1 MALDYTIDK
10 LNIEIDAKAG
20 NATKG
25 IDSLA
30 RSLSKLKSTTSGI
43 SSTTS
48 ELSKLSESLSALSSI
63 GTVKLKIT
71 GVEKLSKLNVSKETI
86 SGLREISSA
95 IKTFSDVPKVSLTPI
110 ANGIDNLN
118 RATKNLDSE
127 RLEQFKTQMRS
138 ITDSLKP
145 LSELGKSDL
154 GSYFNQLK
162 KIPEITAMLDTET
175 LERFDAVVKKLTETL
190 KPLAIE
196 AEKLAPI
203 FEKLPKSVDGAIKA
217 NERLAK
223 SNSKLTKS
231 SNLLTKA
238 LKSIGRQIISHLTLS
253 KVNQYLGE
261 CLTISNDYI
270 ETLNLFEVSMGKAT
284 NAMKEYAKEV
294 EAVMGIYSGEWMENQ
309 SKFMQILSGFG
320 VAQDDAAQMSKVL
333 TQLGY
338 DYASLFNADTELMMS
353 RLESAMAGQT
363 KGMMNYGRSV
373 HVATLEETALALG
386 IEKSVSE
393 MTNAEKVQLR
403 FITIMRNSNGIMGDM
418 AKTINTPANALR
430 IFNSTLTRFKNA
442 LGDII
447 SVLTT
452 RFLPYM
458 QAAVEL
464 LAEFAEYLATS
475 WGFKIEELPSNV
487 TSSIDNTKNALE
499 ETGEEAKELK
509 KQLMGFD
516 EINIL
521 SSNKDDSGASD
532 ISNIFGDMSK
542 YDYDFLGN
550 VNRAQ
555 VDKIK
560 ESITNSLKDVN
571 DKIRGFIDLIKTL
584 SPLLK
589 GLGLAFISAFAIDWI
604 GDKIRF
610 LISKI
615 NPCSNALRIFN
626 DLLYTIKKTATQT
639 KNPLK
644 ILGSGF
650 KNLWSNFK
658 SAMSGLS
665 AAQKTLVSI
674 VALSAEFVVVKNAVK
689 DLALGNKTLGE
700 SLLNII
706 PICGAVGVAMYA
718 MLGPW
723 GLVAAAGV
731 GVVAAIKGVVDAE
744 SELRKQLVNNAF
756 YDGYGV
762 KLSELKKA
770 FDGLFAPE
778 IETANSIISIQEKI
792 DGTKD
797 NITNTA
803 KEFNTLVFQVE
814 SGATRIKDAIPKIV
828 SAFETLYSDSKT
840 YLSDTADL
848 VYTALS
854 GSVGQALT
862 DLGIDINAVAKATGK
877 VTDDAL
883 KQIEK
888 FNNRIAEAKEKL
900 DNGQMTEET
909 YYKILT
915 SSLKSIQY
923 YSGIQSEAS
932 NAINDAKESFA
943 NSVSSIFENGVNW
956 ESDTLEQDL
965 QSFKT
970 SADKAKATI
979 TEAYNDIISALE
991 EEKRLAERTGNTQAA
1006 DIFTNT
1012 IDATKESLKNEISYI
1027 DKSLKYYIDAL
1038 QEDLANKSYNVINE
1052 AAKNWDSVNDFAK
1065 MFIYGS
1071 NSDAYIQKAYEDYKK
1086 NIVKPLAQKLK
1097 NVFGEEAI
1105 SIDEVLNGLYGITAH
1120 TVGGDTISF
1129 DTQLRDALQ
1138 KAGISSVEGLISGLS
1153 EKQVDVYNQSREMGM
1168 SVLEA
1173 YDEALGINSPSR
1185 EMKARGEYTIEGLVN
1200 GLNEGLPLIRTYGV
1214 NIAKSLYI
1222 SMASNIKVSNYIGIF
1237 NRIKTALSNVWDSI
1251 KSWWSGLSLPEI
1263 KLPSLGLS
1271 FNNGLKIA
1279 GYATGGFPSVGEMFI
1294 ARERG
1299 PEMVG
1304 RIGNKNAVTNN
1315 NQIINGITSG
1325 VYRAMMMA
1333 NSDMVSNDS
1342 GKTAKI
1348 IVQIGDRAVGEAA
1361 VEYINGEIR
1370 QTGVSPIRY

>member
-43 SSTTS
+43 SNTTS
-48 ELSKLSESLSALSSI
+48 ELSKLSESLSSLKSI

-238 LKSIGRQIISHLTLS
+238 LKSIGRQIISHFALS

-261 CLTISNDYI
+261 SLTISNDYI

-320 VAQDDAAQMSKVL
+320 VAQDDAALMSKVL

-442 LGDII
+442 FGDIV

-550 VNRAQ
+550 VNRVQ

-560 ESITNSLKDVN
+560 EKVTKALQDVN
-571 DKIRGFIDLIKTL
+571 NKIRGFIDLIKTL

-665 AAQKTLVSI
+665 TAQKTLVSI

-731 GVVAAIKGVVDAE
+731 GVVAAIKGFADAE
-744 SELRKQLVNNAF
+744 SELRKQLINNTF

-762 KLSELKKA
+762 KLSKLKKA

-814 SGATRIKDAIPKIV
+814 SGATRIEEAIPTVV
-828 SAFETLYSDSKT
+828 SAFETLYNDSET
-840 YLSDTADL
+840 YLSDTANL

-854 GSVGQALT
+854 GSVGEALT

-923 YSGIQSEAS
+923 YSGIQSETSSAIEEAHKNLSNIFSQEINWDSAS
-932 NAINDAKESFA
+932 
-943 NSVSSIFENGVNW
+943 
-956 ESDTLEQDL
+956 LEQDL
-965 QSFKT
+965 QSFKD
-970 SADKAKATI
+970 SAENAKKTI
-979 TEAYNDIISALE
+979 TEAYSDVINALE
-991 EEKRLAERTGNTQAA
+991 VEKANAERTRNKKAVS
-1006 DIFTNT
+1006 IFTNA
-1012 IDATKESLKNEISYI
+1012 ISATESALQTELLKVDNMFGSFV
-1027 DKSLKYYIDAL
+1027 DKL
-1038 QEDLANKSYNVINE
+1038 QEDLAEKFKKEVF
-1052 AAKNWDSVNDFAK
+1052 AASDNWDNLNWFQQKWYGNVDHYIVTVVRDF
-1065 MFIYGS
+1065 
-1071 NSDAYIQKAYEDYKK
+1071 KK
-1086 NIVKPLAQKLK
+1086 NILKPYSDALKEAFGDESVSIYDVLDNIIVENRGWELDSKLK
-1097 NVFGEEAI
+1097 EA
-1105 SIDEVLNGLYGITAH
+1105 L
-1120 TVGGDTISF
+1120 
-1129 DTQLRDALQ
+1129 
-1138 KAGISSVEGLISGLS
+1138 KASGISSIDGLISGLS
-1153 EKQVDVYNQSREMGM
+1153 EKQVDVFNQSREMGM

-1200 GLNEGLPLIRTYGV
+1200 GLNEGLPLIRTCGV

-1263 KLPSLGLS
+1263 KLPSFGLS

>member
-1 MALDYTIDK
+1 MASDFTIDK
-10 LNIEIDAKAG
+10 LIIEVDSKAE

-30 RSLSKLKSTTSGI
+30 KSLEKLKTATSGI
-43 SSTTS
+43 SNTTS

-63 GTVKLKIT
+63 GTIKLKIT

-175 LERFDAVVKKLTETL
+175 LERFDAVIKKLTETL

-223 SNSKLTKS
+223 SHSKLTKS

-238 LKSIGRQIISHLTLS
+238 LKSIGRQIISHLALS
-253 KVNQYLGE
+253 KVNQYLAE

-284 NAMKEYAKEV
+284 NAMKEYAEEV

-338 DYASLFNADTELMMS
+338 DYASLFNANTELMMS

-442 LGDII
+442 LGDIV

-458 QAAVEL
+458 QAGVEL

-487 TSSIDNTKNALE
+487 TNSIDNTKNALE

-550 VNRAQ
+550 VNRVQ

-560 ESITNSLKDVN
+560 EKVTKALQDVN

-604 GDKIRF
+604 GDKIGF

-615 NPCSNALRIFN
+615 NPCSKVLQIFS
-626 DLLYTIKKTATQT
+626 DMLHTIKNTAIKT

-665 AAQKTLVSI
+665 TAQKTLVSI

-723 GLVAAAGV
+723 GLVAAAVVGV
-731 GVVAAIKGVVDAE
+731 GAAIKGVVDAE
-744 SELRKQLVNNAF
+744 SELRKQLINNTF
-756 YDGYGV
+756 YNGYGV
-762 KLSELKKA
+762 KLIELKKA
-770 FDGLFAPE
+770 FEGLFAPE

-814 SGATRIKDAIPKIV
+814 SGATRIEEAIPTVV
-828 SAFETLYSDSKT
+828 SAFETLYNDSET

-854 GSVGQALT
+854 GSVGEALT

-915 SSLKSIQY
+915 SSLKNIQY
-923 YSGIQSEAS
+923 YSGIQSETSSAIEEAHKNLS
-932 NAINDAKESFA
+932 NIFSQEINWDST
-943 NSVSSIFENGVNW
+943 S
-956 ESDTLEQDL
+956 LEQDL
-965 QSFKT
+965 QSFKD
-970 SADKAKATI
+970 SAENAKKTI
-979 TEAYNDIISALE
+979 TEAYSDVINALE
-991 EEKRLAERTGNTQAA
+991 VEKANAERTRNKEAVS
-1006 DIFTNT
+1006 IFTNA
-1012 IDATKESLKNEISYI
+1012 ISATESALQTELLKVDNMFGSFV
-1027 DKSLKYYIDAL
+1027 DKL
-1038 QEDLANKSYNVINE
+1038 QEDLADKFKTEVSGAFTAWGE
-1052 AAKNWDSVNDFAK
+1052 MDQLKQL
-1065 MFIYGS
+1065 FIYG
-1071 NSDAYIQKAYEDYKK
+1071 NVDRYINDFVLKDFKENILKPYSDALKEAFGDESVSIYDVLD
-1086 NIVKPLAQKLK
+1086 NIIVENGGRGLDSKLK
-1097 NVFGEEAI
+1097 EA
-1105 SIDEVLNGLYGITAH
+1105 L
-1120 TVGGDTISF
+1120 
-1129 DTQLRDALQ
+1129 
-1138 KAGISSVEGLISGLS
+1138 KASGISSIDGLISGLS
-1153 EKQVDVYNQSREMGM
+1153 EKQVDVFNQSREMGM

-1200 GLNEGLPLIRTYGV
+1200 GLNEGLPLIRTCGV

-1222 SMASNIKVSNYIGIF
+1222 SMASNIKISNYIGIF

-1263 KLPSLGLS
+1263 KLPSFGLS

>member
-43 SSTTS
+43 SNTTS
-48 ELSKLSESLSALSSI
+48 ELSKLSESLSSLKSI

-238 LKSIGRQIISHLTLS
+238 LKSIGRQIISHFALS

-261 CLTISNDYI
+261 SLTISNDYI

-320 VAQDDAAQMSKVL
+320 VAQDDAALMSKVL

-442 LGDII
+442 LGDIV

-550 VNRAQ
+550 VNRVQ

-560 ESITNSLKDVN
+560 EKVTKALQDVN

-604 GDKIRF
+604 GDKIGF

-665 AAQKTLVSI
+665 TAQKTLVSI

-731 GVVAAIKGVVDAE
+731 GVVAAIKGFVDAE
-744 SELRKQLVNNAF
+744 SELRKQLVNNTF

-762 KLSELKKA
+762 KLSKLKKA
-770 FDGLFAPE
+770 FDGLLDTKL
-778 IETANSIISIQEKI
+778 ETSNSIISIQEKI

-797 NITNTA
+797 NITNTT

-814 SGATRIKDAIPKIV
+814 SGATRIKEAIPTVV
-828 SAFETLYSDSKT
+828 SAFKTLYDDSKT
-840 YLSDTADL
+840 YLGDTADL
-848 VYTALS
+848 IYTALH
-854 GSVGQALT
+854 GSVGDALEG
-862 DLGIDINAVAKATGK
+862 LGIDIKAVVGATGRVTEEALDAIDGLNNK
-877 VTDDAL
+877 NAELKALYESGEITDDYYYEQL
-883 KQIEK
+883 T
-888 FNNRIAEAKEKL
+888 NN
-900 DNGQMTEET
+900 MM
-909 YYKILT
+909 KIQEWANVTSDT
-915 SSLKSIQY
+915 SSAIE
-923 YSGIQSEAS
+923 EAYKNLS
-932 NAINDAKESFA
+932 NVFSQKI
-943 NSVSSIFENGVNW
+943 NW
-956 ESDTLEQDL
+956 ESDSLEQDL
-965 QSFKT
+965 QAFKG
-970 SADKAKATI
+970 SADSAKKTI
-979 TEAYNDIISALE
+979 EEAYGDVIEAFKVQRKN
-991 EEKRLAERTGNTQAA
+991 AELTGNKEAVS
-1006 DIFTNT
+1006 IFTNA
-1012 IDATKESLKNEISYI
+1012 ISAAESALNGELSKVDIMLESLVIKLKESLAEKFKE
-1027 DKSLKYYIDAL
+1027 
-1038 QEDLANKSYNVINE
+1038 QV
-1052 AAKNWDSVNDFAK
+1052 
-1065 MFIYGS
+1065 
-1071 NSDAYIQKAYEDYKK
+1071 SDAYINWDNMWPAKQNFIYGNRNNYINNYVLKDFKE
-1086 NIVKPLAQKLK
+1086 NILKPY
-1097 NVFGEEAI
+1097 
-1105 SIDEVLNGLYGITAH
+1105 S
-1120 TVGGDTISF
+1120 
-1129 DTQLRDALQ
+1129 DALE
-1138 KAGISSVEGLISGLS
+1138 KAFGDETVSIYDALSNITVENGVDELGSKLNEALKEAGIYTVDGLITGLA
-1153 EKQVDVYNQSREMGM
+1153 EKQNEAYKAVNKIGHGVK
-1168 SVLEA
+1168 VA

-1200 GLNEGLPLIRTYGV
+1200 GLNEGLPLIKTCGM

-1222 SMASNIKVSNYIGIF
+1222 SMASNIKISNYIGIF

-1263 KLPSLGLS
+1263 KLPSFGLS

>member
-43 SSTTS
+43 SNTTS
-48 ELSKLSESLSALSSI
+48 ELSKLSESLSSLKSI

-238 LKSIGRQIISHLTLS
+238 LKSIGRQIISHFALS

-261 CLTISNDYI
+261 SLTISNDYI

-320 VAQDDAAQMSKVL
+320 VAQDDAALMSKVL

-442 LGDII
+442 LGDIV

-550 VNRAQ
+550 VNRVQ

-560 ESITNSLKDVN
+560 EKVTKALQDVN
-571 DKIRGFIDLIKTL
+571 NKIRGFIDLIKTL

-665 AAQKTLVSI
+665 TAQKTLVSI

-731 GVVAAIKGVVDAE
+731 GVVAAIKGFADAE
-744 SELRKQLVNNAF
+744 SELRKQLINNTF

-762 KLSELKKA
+762 KLSKLKKA

-814 SGATRIKDAIPKIV
+814 SGATRIEEAIPTVV
-828 SAFETLYSDSKT
+828 SAFETLYNDSET
-840 YLSDTADL
+840 YLSDTANL

-854 GSVGQALT
+854 GSVGEALT

-923 YSGIQSEAS
+923 YSGIQSETSSAIEEAHKNLSNIFSQEINWDSAS
-932 NAINDAKESFA
+932 
-943 NSVSSIFENGVNW
+943 
-956 ESDTLEQDL
+956 LEQDL
-965 QSFKT
+965 QSFKD
-970 SADKAKATI
+970 SAENAKKTI
-979 TEAYNDIISALE
+979 TEAYSDVINALE
-991 EEKRLAERTGNTQAA
+991 VEKANAERTRNKKAVS
-1006 DIFTNT
+1006 IFTNA
-1012 IDATKESLKNEISYI
+1012 ISATESALQTELLKVDNMFGSFV
-1027 DKSLKYYIDAL
+1027 DKL
-1038 QEDLANKSYNVINE
+1038 QEDLAEKFKKEVF
-1052 AAKNWDSVNDFAK
+1052 AASDNWDNLNWFQQKWYGNVDHYIVTVVRDF
-1065 MFIYGS
+1065 
-1071 NSDAYIQKAYEDYKK
+1071 KK
-1086 NIVKPLAQKLK
+1086 NILKPYSDALKEAFGDESVSIYDVLDNIIVENRGWELDSKLK
-1097 NVFGEEAI
+1097 EA
-1105 SIDEVLNGLYGITAH
+1105 L
-1120 TVGGDTISF
+1120 
-1129 DTQLRDALQ
+1129 
-1138 KAGISSVEGLISGLS
+1138 KASGISSIDGLISGLS
-1153 EKQVDVYNQSREMGM
+1153 EKQVDVFNQSREMGM

-1200 GLNEGLPLIRTYGV
+1200 GLNEGLPLIRTCGV

-1263 KLPSLGLS
+1263 KLPSFGLS

>member
-1 MALDYTIDK
+1 MASDFTIDK
-10 LNIEIDAKAG
+10 LIIEVDSKAE

-30 RSLSKLKSTTSGI
+30 KSLEKLKTATSGI
-43 SSTTS
+43 SNTTS

-95 IKTFSDVPKVSLTPI
+95 IKTFSDAPKVSLTPI
-110 ANGIDNLN
+110 ANGIDSLN
-118 RATKNLDSE
+118 RATKNLNAE
-127 RLEQFKTQMRS
+127 RLEQFKTQMTS
-138 ITDSLKP
+138 IAGSLKP

-162 KIPEITAMLDTET
+162 KIPEIVASLDAKT
-175 LERFDAVVKKLTETL
+175 LDSFNSAIEKLTKSL
-190 KPLAIE
+190 KPLSAE

-217 NERLAK
+217 NERLEK
-223 SNSKLTKS
+223 SYSKLTKS

-253 KVNQYLGE
+253 KVNQYLAE

-284 NAMKEYAKEV
+284 NAMKEYAEEV

-442 LGDII
+442 LGDIV

-464 LAEFAEYLATS
+464 HAEFAEYLATS

-560 ESITNSLKDVN
+560 ESITNSLQGIIEKIKEFRGLI
-571 DKIRGFIDLIKTL
+571 DKL

-589 GLGLAFISAFAIDWI
+589 GLGLAFVSAFAIDWI
-604 GDKIRF
+604 GDKIGF

-615 NPCSNALRIFN
+615 NPCSKVLQIFS
-626 DLLYTIKKTATQT
+626 DMLHTIKNTAIKT
-639 KNPLK
+639 KNPIK
-644 ILGSGF
+644 ALGSGF

-665 AAQKTLVSI
+665 TAQKTLVSI
-674 VALSAEFVVVKNAVK
+674 VALATEFTVVKNAVK

-706 PICGAVGVAMYA
+706 PICAAVGVAMYA

-723 GLVAAAGV
+723 GLVAAAVAGV
-731 GVVAAIKGVVDAE
+731 GATIKGVVDAE
-744 SELRKQLVNNAF
+744 SELRKQLINNTF

-762 KLSELKKA
+762 KLSKLKKA
-770 FDGLFAPE
+770 FDGLLDTKL
-778 IETANSIISIQEKI
+778 ETSNSIISIQEKI

-797 NITNTA
+797 NITNTT
-803 KEFNTLVFQVE
+803 KEFGTLVFQVE
-814 SGATRIKDAIPKIV
+814 SGATRIEEAIPTIV
-828 SAFETLYSDSKT
+828 SAFKTLYTDSKT
-840 YLSDTADL
+840 YLGDTANL
-848 VYTALS
+848 IYTALH
-854 GSVGQALT
+854 GSVGDALEG
-862 DLGIDINAVAKATGK
+862 LGIDIKAVVGATGRVTEEALDAIDGLNNK
-877 VTDDAL
+877 NAELKALYESREITDDYYYEQL
-883 KQIEK
+883 T
-888 FNNRIAEAKEKL
+888 NN
-900 DNGQMTEET
+900 MM
-909 YYKILT
+909 KIQEWANVTSDT
-915 SSLKSIQY
+915 SSAIE
-923 YSGIQSEAS
+923 EAYKNLS
-932 NAINDAKESFA
+932 NVFSQKI
-943 NSVSSIFENGVNW
+943 NW
-956 ESDTLEQDL
+956 ESDSLEQDL
-965 QSFKT
+965 QAFKG
-970 SADKAKATI
+970 SADSAKKTI
-979 TEAYNDIISALE
+979 EEAYGDVIEAFKVQRKN
-991 EEKRLAERTGNTQAA
+991 AELTGNKEAVS
-1006 DIFTNT
+1006 IFTNAISAT
-1012 IDATKESLKNEISYI
+1012 ESALQSERLKIDNMLEGFVIKLKEDLADKFGNVANAAATEWHNMEPWYRSLFVGN
-1027 DKSLKYYIDAL
+1027 LKYYTNSVLKDFKENILKPHSDAL
-1038 QEDLANKSYNVINE
+1038 KKVFGDETTSIYDALSNITVENGVDELGSKLNE
-1052 AAKNWDSVNDFAK
+1052 A
-1065 MFIYGS
+1065 
-1071 NSDAYIQKAYEDYKK
+1071 
-1086 NIVKPLAQKLK
+1086 LK
-1097 NVFGEEAI
+1097 E
-1105 SIDEVLNGLYGITAH
+1105 
-1120 TVGGDTISF
+1120 
-1129 DTQLRDALQ
+1129 
-1138 KAGISSVEGLISGLS
+1138 AGIYSVDGLVSGLD
-1153 EKQVDVYNQSREMGM
+1153 EKQNAVYKVVDKIGHGVK
-1168 SVLEA
+1168 VA

-1200 GLNEGLPLIRTYGV
+1200 GLNEGLPLIRTCGM

-1237 NRIKTALSNVWDSI
+1237 NRIKIALSSVWDSI

-1263 KLPSLGLS
+1263 KLPSFGLS

-1315 NQIINGITSG
+1315 NQIINGIASG

-1370 QTGVSPIRY
+1370 QTGISPIRY